1 VRTVKAGLL
10 LIGLLTVGAL
20 CCQFGGPF
28 AAAVWAVFCFFL
40 GELRQIFKEAP
51 SE

>member
-1 VRTVKAGLL
+1 MKAALVLVGLM
-10 LIGLLTVGAL
+10 TVGAL

-28 AAAVWAVFCFFL
+28 AGAVWAVFCFFL

-51 SE
+51 RQ